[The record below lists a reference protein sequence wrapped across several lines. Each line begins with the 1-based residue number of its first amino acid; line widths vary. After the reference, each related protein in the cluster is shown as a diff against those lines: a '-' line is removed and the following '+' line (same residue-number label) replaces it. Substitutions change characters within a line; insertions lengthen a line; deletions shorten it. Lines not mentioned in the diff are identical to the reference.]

1 MRKDH
6 TNRRHA
12 PDEPEPVNVRDWLEA
27 GLLEES
33 VFIPDDGSWPA
44 AVLDGQ
50 PFPLAAAFLGLVHQL
65 GPVEHPEPHACC
77 SIDEQL
83 RARRL
88 ASELHAELALDFM
101 PLDWRDQLL
110 GYDYWDDED

>member
-1 MRKDH
+1 MR
-6 TNRRHA
+6 NRASRRCQ
-12 PDEPEPVNVRDWLEA
+12 PDEPEPVNVRQWLVD

-33 VFIPDDGSWPA
+33 VLVVADDGSWPP

-65 GPVEHPEPHACC
+65 GPVEHPVPHACC

-88 ASELHAELALDFM
+88 ASELHAELALEM
-101 PLDWRDQLL
+101 ERVDWPDGGML
-110 GYDYWDDED
+110 GYDYDED